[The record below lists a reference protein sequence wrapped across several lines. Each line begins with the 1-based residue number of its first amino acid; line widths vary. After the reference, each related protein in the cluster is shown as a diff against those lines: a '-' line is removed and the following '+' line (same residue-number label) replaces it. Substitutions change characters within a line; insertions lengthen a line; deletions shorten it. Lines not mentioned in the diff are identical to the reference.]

1 MEEGKKIEVNKARE
15 LICGVVTDFVNILK
29 EVESKDKQSEYLANA
44 ILKESR
50 ERLSVPA
57 YEGRSEAENTADWV
71 VQSFSDY
78 LDKMC
83 YIRNINY
90 LAKAVGFY
98 LLHSKDN
105 EYIKG
110 ETMKVFESVLENDE
124 AYKEAHDYLFILRYA
139 VEDTIKDKEIK
150 ENSNMESNSAINN
163 TKNIGN
169 IDNIS
174 SK

>member
-1 MEEGKKIEVNKARE
+1 MEE
-15 LICGVVTDFVNILK
+15 
-29 EVESKDKQSEYLANA
+29 VEGKDKQSEYLANA

-98 LLHSKDN
+98 LLHSKDS

-110 ETMKVFESVLENDE
+110 ETMKAFESVLINDE

-139 VEDTIKDKEIK
+139 VEDMIKDKKVK
-150 ENSNMESNSAINN
+150 ENSNIESIRTTEN
-163 TKNIGN
+163 K
-169 IDNIS
+169 
-174 SK
+174 

>member
-1 MEEGKKIEVNKARE
+1 MSEIAVVKVDAVRDLVSNLIGVFAEEVNKKGQR
-15 LICGVVTDFVNILK
+15 
-29 EVESKDKQSEYLANA
+29 KDLEYA
-44 ILKESR
+44 ILKETR
-50 ERLSVPA
+50 ERLVVPA
-57 YEGRSEAENTADWV
+57 FEGRSEAENTADWV

-83 YIRNINY
+83 FIRNINY

-150 ENSNMESNSAINN
+150 ENSNMESNSTINN
-163 TKNIGN
+163 TKSIGN